1 MANQQVAL
9 MNPASQ
15 LAELQRRQKI
25 AEALAA
31 QGAEPIEV
39 GSYKGIQAPISPF
52 SALAKVLQTYMGA
65 KQQANILKE
74 RRGVEQ
80 KQNEA
85 YSTLA
90 NMVGGGAPSAPIP
103 APVPNQDVA
112 MVSSVN
118 APEPVATNMVAPPV
132 APEPTQMTAQPNAAF
147 TQPAP
152 GAAIANALMAGPTAM
167 PPVSPAQTAMPTPQ
181 QAMQMDAPSLVQ
193 LIELARQNGIDP
205 SPYIEIVKLT
215 SPDLINVNGMI
226 VDKKN
231 LSNVGKYIPSLD
243 KGQQPTLDAN
253 GNVIG
258 VTNIPGAVES
268 AAGMTAATT
277 AATEREKA
285 KYGFTKVTRSDGS
298 ESYVRNDLL
307 SQQQEPQPT
316 GAPSV
321 APIPGQAT
329 KPASALNRSP
339 TPQEQVANT
348 AFYKAG
354 SDAIIAAPQIAKDAA
369 DQSQKF
375 VQAANYALSLDPNV
389 LTDFKLGAKNILN
402 AIGFTDPAT
411 TDFISKATS
420 YKMLTNG
427 IVIPLVK
434 QLGTNPS
441 NIDLKA
447 TKEAF
452 GTVNTPRASAVLAYT
467 QMAAAKNKEAKFN
480 NFVANWNGES
490 SDIRDI
496 NKAWAA
502 SPESA
507 KSIYQDPVF
516 TKFTLYGHPMVT
528 YVEKNK
534 TKYGVV
540 MPYNA
545 DGSPN
550 KNATVFKVY

>member
-1 MANQQVAL
+1 MANQPVAL
-9 MNPASQ
+9 TNPVSQ
-15 LAELQRRQKI
+15 LAELQRRQKL
-25 AEALAA
+25 AEALAE
-31 QGAEPIEV
+31 QVGQPIEV
-39 GSYKGIQAPISPF
+39 QSYKGIQAPISPF
-52 SALAKVLQTYMGA
+52 SVLAKVLDSYTSK
-65 KQQANILKE
+65 KQMADILKE

-85 YSTLA
+85 YATLG
-90 NMVGGGAPSAPIP
+90 NMIGGGATSVPVS
-103 APVPNQDVA
+103 APVPNQDTA

-118 APEPVATNMVAPPV
+118 APEPVATNMVAPSA
-132 APEPTQMTAQPNAAF
+132 APEPMPMTAQPNAAP

-167 PPVSPAQTAMPTPQ
+167 PPVAPAQAAMPTPQ
-181 QAMQMDAPSLVQ
+181 QAMRMDAASLVKVV
-193 LIELARQNGIDP
+193 EFARQNGIDP
-205 SPYIEIVKLT
+205 SPYIEIAKLT
-215 SPDLINVNGMI
+215 QPDLINVNGM
-226 VDKKN
+226 VLNKN
-231 LSNVGKYIPSLD
+231 DSTNAGRYIPSLD
-243 KGQQPTLDAN
+243 KGQKPTLDAN

-268 AAGMTAATT
+268 AAEMTGATSG
-277 AATEREKA
+277 ATEKA
-285 KYGFTKVTRSDGS
+285 KSKYDFVQVTNPDGS
-298 ESYVRNDLL
+298 QSYVRKDVL

-316 GAPSV
+316 GAPSA
-321 APIPGQAT
+321 APAPGQAT
-329 KPASALNRSP
+329 QTATGITRSP
-339 TPQEQVANT
+339 TPQQQAANT

-354 SDAIIAAPQIAKDAA
+354 SDAIIAAPQLVKDAT

-375 VQAANYALSLDPNV
+375 VQAANYALALNPNI
-389 LTDFKLGAKNILN
+389 LTDFKLGTKNILN

-467 QMAAAKNKEAKFN
+467 QMAAAKNKESKYN
-480 NFVANWNGES
+480 NFVANWTGDP
-490 SDIRDI
+490 DIRQI
-496 NKAWAA
+496 NKAWAE

-507 KSIYQDPVF
+507 KSMYQDPIF

-528 YVEKNK
+528 YSEKNGI
-534 TKYGVV
+534 KYGVV